1 MANEVSKSE
10 FKARALELFREIEA
24 GGEAVIVTDHG
35 RPVIEVRRYRAL
47 GDDPLTLLR
56 GSVQEYREPL
66 APVGEADWE
75 NAR

>member
-1 MANEVSKSE
+1 MGTEVSKSE

-24 GGEAVIVTDHG
+24 GGETVIVTDHG
-35 RPVIEVRRYRAL
+35 RPVIEVRRYRAFSA
-47 GDDPLTLLR
+47 DPLALLR

-75 NAR
+75 NAQ